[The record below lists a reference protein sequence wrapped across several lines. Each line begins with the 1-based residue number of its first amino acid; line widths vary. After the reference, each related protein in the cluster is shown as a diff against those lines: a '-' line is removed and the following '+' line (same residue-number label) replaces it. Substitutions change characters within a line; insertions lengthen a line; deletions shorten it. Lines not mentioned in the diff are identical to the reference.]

1 MKRRDFI
8 GYAGAS
14 LAAAPM
20 ALAPSPA
27 RAQQPARLKVIGVT
41 FSSSDNAESRERAE
55 AFRQGL
61 KGLGWT
67 EGRDYRL
74 EFRSLG
80 NDPEK
85 AKTLGAE
92 LIALSPDVILSSG
105 TVATSAMRGLTRDIP
120 IVFVNVT
127 DPVAGGFVASLAH
140 PGGNM
145 TGLTPFDY
153 PIAAKWLQLI
163 REIDPRVKR
172 AALMGDPN
180 NHNFKGFW
188 TPFEEEAKRLSIQA
202 IQAPA
207 RDAAEIER
215 GIAELGAEPG
225 AGLVVSAAAFS
236 LVHRQLIL
244 DLTAKHNV
252 PAIYWSRFFA
262 QTGGLMAYG
271 PNTPELHRQAAGF
284 VDRILKGEKP
294 EALPVE
300 RAIAYELVV
309 NAKTARALKLDPPA
323 ALMARAEDVIE

>member
-8 GYAGAS
+8 GYAGA
-14 LAAAPM
+14 LVGAAPF
-20 ALAPSPA
+20 AAPPAA
-27 RAQQPARLKVIGVT
+27 RAQQPGRQKVIGVT
-41 FSSSDNAESRERAE
+41 FSSADNTESRQRAE
-55 AFRQGL
+55 AFRNGL
-61 KGLGWT
+61 KALGWN
-67 EGRDYRL
+67 EGKEYRL

-80 NDPEK
+80 NDSEK

-105 TVATSAMRGLTRDIP
+105 TVATTAMRSLTRDIP
-120 IVFVNVT
+120 VVFVNVT

-163 REIDPRVKR
+163 REIDPRVTR

-188 TPFEEEAKRLSIQA
+188 SPFAEEAKRLSIEP
-202 IQAPA
+202 IQLAAP
-207 RDAAEIER
+207 DAGEIER
-215 GIAELGAEPG
+215 GVAGLAATPG
-225 AGLVVSAAAFS
+225 AGLIVSAAAFS
-236 LVHRQLIL
+236 LVHRKLIV
-244 DLTAKHNV
+244 DLAAQHKV

-262 QTGGLMAYG
+262 QAGGLMAYG
-271 PNTPELHRQAAGF
+271 PDTMELHRQAAGF
-284 VDRILKGEKP
+284 VDRILRGEKP

-309 NAKTARALKLDPPA
+309 NARTARALGVDPPA
-323 ALMARAEDVIE
+323 ALMARAEEVIE